1 MTPDALV
8 EEFARNV
15 AAQTDAIW
23 RGDSRAGNKHARR
36 YIAAFMGLREHGESG
51 RDALARLLMH
61 PRMDVRVKAAIY
73 LLSERPEQARP
84 VLEEAARGEGM
95 IPFEAAQALKYWEE
109 GTWSLD
115 LDAPPRTIK

>member
-1 MTPDALV
+1 MMPDALV
-8 EEFARNV
+8 EEFAQNV

-23 RGDSRAGNKHARR
+23 RGASRAGNKHARW
-36 YIAAFMGLREHGESG
+36 YIAAFMRLREHGERG

-84 VLEEAARGEGM
+84 VLEEAARSEGM

-115 LDAPPRTIK
+115 LNAPPRTSK